1 MEYPICSIGQLTAS
15 ECHKITFCQ
24 KKGIKNVNSL
34 SEEDKGL
41 LCLRTETKLDSI
53 QTICFHHESLF
64 LKKFELCHKT
74 CSDPLKKHKGP
85 IKKSLRPVT
94 LQQSKCL
101 SEKGFKVKPGEKLC
115 PKCRELIYKSDE
127 YLVSNI
133 EEEYN
138 YTGQADSGLRI
149 EEKHN
154 REEAIEKLNVSLNEM
169 ECSPLKL
176 HGLGET
182 SKRSYGKRKLEKLQ
196 KNIEDNFRK
205 VLNVEVSPTVNET
218 EKIVSE
224 KAADLDKLVEVMK
237 ENIKCAPR
245 NKQIQMLTIPAALSW
260 PRKIIQQ
267 IFDVSDYSV
276 RQAQNI
282 FKEKG
287 FLAEPDYR
295 RGKRLSPETVDVI
308 RNFYQSDEQSRVMP
322 GMKDVISIGKNEYEQ
337 KRLILSNLKELY
349 SAFKK
354 EYPNINVGFSKFC
367 TLRPKW
373 CVLAGSSGTHS
384 VCVCTIH
391 QNVILLLYAAQIND
405 TYKDIMKFL
414 LCEEP
419 TRECML
425 RHCPA
430 CPEKHNLID
439 YLKSKFEDYDEN
451 ESIEFSQWVCTD
463 RTQMIKSTATLDDF
477 IDDLTNKIERLIPH
491 SFIAKSQS
499 LFLKNLKE
507 NLQLNTAIILLD
519 FSENYAFV
527 VQDEAQGYHWTSE
540 SCTLHSVLVH
550 YKNSEGVKMVS
561 SHCIISD
568 DLKHDVS
575 MVYKSQEKVLKFVKE
590 NSPHIEEVHYF
601 SDGCA
606 AQYKNKYNFLNL
618 SHHEN
623 DFNLKAVWSFF
634 ATSHGKSECDG
645 IGGTAKR
652 LARKESLQRHL
663 DNQIISPKAF
673 FDFCVTHIS
682 SINFHFVSRD
692 ELQITR
698 SFLEASFK
706 DLQTL
711 PGTRNFHNFR
721 PLDSVGTIE
730 ARRISNDEG
739 PAFTFNLKNIP
750 QFPNTDNLYPGCFIA
765 CIYDDL
771 WYFGMVSE
779 VNQDE
784 RDVLVK
790 FLHPSGPSPS
800 FYWPSSDD
808 ICGIPFPHV
817 LSVIEPPHTIT
828 GRTYV
833 FSKECMLLVE
843 KKMKNRQ
850 LHEKGAKKH

>member
-1 MEYPICSIGQLTAS
+1 M
-15 ECHKITFCQ
+15 TFCH
-24 KKGIKNVNSL
+24 KKGIKNINSL
-34 SEEDKGL
+34 SEEDKML
-41 LCLRTETKLDSI
+41 LSLRTTIKLVSD
-53 QTICFHHESLF
+53 QTICYHHESLF
-64 LKKFELCHKT
+64 LKKFELQHKT

-94 LQQSKCL
+94 LQQSKIL
-101 SEKGFKVKPGEKLC
+101 SERGFNIKPGEKLC

-127 YLVSNI
+127 HLVSNI
-133 EEEYN
+133 TVECNYTEEE
-138 YTGQADSGLRI
+138 DSVLRT
-149 EEKHN
+149 EEECSLQ

-169 ECSPLKL
+169 DCSPLKL

-182 SKRSYGKRKLEKLQ
+182 SKRSYGKRKIENLQ
-196 KNIEDNFRK
+196 KNIEDSFKK
-205 VLNVEVSPTVNET
+205 VLNVEVSPTVNEA
-218 EKIVSE
+218 EKILSE
-224 KAADLDKLVEVMK
+224 KAADLDKLVNVMK

-245 NKQIQMLTIPAALSW
+245 NKQIQILTIPSALSW

-276 RQAQNI
+276 RQAQKL

-287 FLAEPDYR
+287 FLAELDQR
-295 RGKRLSPETVDVI
+295 RGKKLSEETVNVV

-322 GMKDVISIGKNEYEQ
+322 GMKDVISVGKNEYQ
-337 KRLILSNLKELY
+337 RKRLILSNLKELY
-349 SAFKK
+349 SACKE
-354 EYPNINVGFSKFC
+354 EYPDVKVGFSKFS

-384 VCVCTIH
+384 ICVCTIH

-405 TYKDIMKFL
+405 TYKEIIKLL
-414 LCEEP
+414 LCAEQ
-419 TRECML
+419 TRECMF
-425 RHCPA
+425 RHCPK
-430 CPEKHNLID
+430 CPEKHILIN
-439 YLKSKFEDYDEN
+439 YLKSKFEEYDGS
-451 ESIEFSQWVCTD
+451 ESIEFSQWVSTD
-463 RTQMIKSTATLDDF
+463 RTQLIKSTTILDDF
-477 IDDLTNKIERLIPH
+477 IDDLTNKVERLIPH

-507 NLQLNTAIILLD
+507 NLQLNTAIILID

-550 YKNSEGVKMVS
+550 YKNAEGMKMVS
-561 SHCIISD
+561 SHCVISD

-575 MVYKSQEKVLKFVKE
+575 MIYKTQEKVLKFIQE
-590 NSPHIEEVHYF
+590 NLPHIEEIHYF

-618 SHHEN
+618 CHHEK

-645 IGGTAKR
+645 IGGTVKR

-663 DNQIISPKAF
+663 DNQIISPKTF
-673 FDFCVTHIS
+673 FDFCITHIS
-682 SINFHFVSRD
+682 NMNFHFDSRE
-692 ELQITR
+692 ELQVIR
-698 SFLEASFK
+698 SVLETSFR
-706 DLQTL
+706 DLHTL

-721 PLDSVGTIE
+721 PLDAVGTIE
-730 ARRISNDEG
+730 ARRISTDKE
-739 PAFTFNLKNIP
+739 PALTFNLKSIP
-750 QFPNTDNLYPGCFIA
+750 LFTNADRLYPGCFIA

-779 VNQDE
+779 VNQNE

-790 FLHPSGPSPS
+790 FLHPNGPSPS
-800 FYWPSSDD
+800 FYWPSFDD
-808 ICGIPFPHV
+808 ICAIPFPHV
-817 LSVIEPPHTIT
+817 LRVVEPPHTTT

-833 FSKECMLLVE
+833 FSNECMLQIQ

-850 LHEKGAKKH
+850 MQEKN